1 MKIVF
6 TGGGTLGPVTPL
18 LATAKAIQKTAPQAE
33 FIWYGTPNGPE
44 QFVVKEAGIP
54 FRAISVAKIPRY
66 FSFRLFRF
74 PFDYAR
80 ARMQAEKFLREDQP
94 DLIVSGGGFTAVPV
108 MRAGFSRHIPC
119 AIHQLDKVPGLSN
132 KMVAKICTLVTTS
145 FPYQT
150 PPFGADV
157 KTLAI
162 ATPTRFSAKEI
173 STREDAAKAFALHP
187 KKPIILLVG
196 GGTGAQALNEAMW
209 KHLESLLKTT
219 QIIHVTGKGKGNDAR
234 MEGYVQRDLLDA
246 ADMLQAYGAAD
257 IVLSRA
263 GMGAISELS
272 ALKKPT
278 ILIPIPRSHQEV
290 NAKTL
295 AETRACI
302 LLDQSDVDFSDLLL
316 KTIQDLLVDEEARTK
331 MGERFH
337 AIFPTDDGTQLAR
350 QLLKLV

>member
-33 FIWYGTPNGPE
+33 FVWYGTPNGPE
-44 QFVVKEAGIP
+44 QFTVKEAGIP
-54 FRAISVAKIPRY
+54 FRSISVAKIPRY

-80 ARMQAEKFLREDQP
+80 ARMQAGKFLREDQP
-94 DLIVSGGGFTAVPV
+94 DLIVSAGGFTAVPV

-119 AIHQLDKVPGLSN
+119 AIHQLDKIPGLSN

-150 PPFGADV
+150 PPFGVEV
-157 KTLAI
+157 KTVAI
-162 ATPTRFSAKEI
+162 ATPVRFSVKQLPM
-173 STREDAAKAFALHP
+173 RENAAKKFGLDP
-187 KKPIILLVG
+187 QKLIVLLVG
-196 GGTGAQALNEAMW
+196 GGTGAQALNEAVWM
-209 KHLESLLKTT
+209 HLEELLKTT
-219 QIIHVTGKGKGNDAR
+219 QIIHITGQGKGNGLHL
-234 MEGYVQRDLLDA
+234 EGYAQRDLLGA
-246 ADMLQAYGAAD
+246 EEMLQAYAAANM
-257 IVLSRA
+257 VLSRA
-263 GMGAISELS
+263 GMGAISELA

-278 ILIPIPRSHQEV
+278 ILIPIPHSHQEV

-302 LLDQSDVDFSDLLL
+302 LLDQSDADFSDLLL
-316 KTIQDLLVDEEARTK
+316 QTGKDLLADEGARTK
-331 MGERFH
+331 MGERLH
-337 AIFPTDDGTQLAR
+337 SIFPTDDGTQLAE